1 MDNRVIDCLK
11 KGLDKGENAYFFYGD
26 YIHDW
31 YMYDLY
37 HGICDMKNTLKRYFL
52 ENDLADYFFYCK
64 NDIFEAFHKE
74 KSQLRECSNSL
85 FQGTVNKQSASNGM
99 SRNNRSKANGTHNQ
113 ENDKN
118 QKEARDAI
126 EQSGAAGHKSAFQKA
141 VKYCEEHQNE
151 KLIFFFEDYEW
162 TTGMYRS
169 SNDEFLGYI
178 EDVKKLISLKNVYV
192 VISIEEIQML
202 KKYNFIIDGENAVMI
217 GSPAVE
223 EVFSTYLRLYIRK
236 YQSSTDKRR
245 KVHALNLDFFKEL
258 TAVSEAVSA
267 GEKSLKDAV
276 RIFERVMQENNGVL
290 DQKDFMSSLDK
301 IVEEKVYLD
310 DVILNENLKEDVVT
324 RVDKFLTAKNV
335 SEVTKGMIL
344 TGPPGTGKTY
354 LVKALANEKNCY
366 FMSASLADLK
376 AEYVGQSA
384 PKIKRLFQKARA
396 NAPTI
401 LFIDEADTVFPGRD
415 LTSGDTDSF
424 TKDMV
429 NQFLVEMDG
438 VLTGESRVFVVA
450 ATNRVNVLDNAIKS
464 RLGKPIVIPLP
475 DKAQR
480 KALFTKLLQKENMN
494 FKSFHFSDE
503 FLDKTNHMS
512 GRDIKD
518 FVDNMRKEAQKQTRN
533 ISDYKTEAE
542 AKKLF
547 YDCLRLFEEDL
558 VRKLE
563 SSLDIT
569 INRPSDKVRYN
580 DIIGCEEIKRA
591 IDRQVEM
598 FDFRAR
604 RRADEY
610 DIKMKQGILVYGPP
624 GNGKSQLAQAAANEH
639 GLYFMKITSDT
650 FTKVSLSEQNK
661 TLVKIFN
668 SALQLSEICGEEIKG
683 VLLFFDEFDALA
695 SGELLDPRVRG
706 TMLTQLDDQDTLRN
720 PNTKVLFMAATNY
733 YEKLDEAMI
742 RAGRIDEKLEMR
754 DPSPENGTQMLI
766 QFCSQNP
773 KVEPL
778 DEEIAKSAYDNY
790 ANNMKEVKIRR
801 FVASQKI
808 ILSLTG
814 YDDQK
819 LEKAAELRFEN
830 ERPSGADLRNYAN
843 NLISTAYYRNS
854 FTKDMKLHITED
866 VVKDVIATYY
876 DKVSHEE

>member
-1 MDNRVIDCLK
+1 
-11 KGLDKGENAYFFYGD
+11 
-26 YIHDW
+26 
-31 YMYDLY
+31 
-37 HGICDMKNTLKRYFL
+37 
-52 ENDLADYFFYCK
+52 
-64 NDIFEAFHKE
+64 
-74 KSQLRECSNSL
+74 
-85 FQGTVNKQSASNGM
+85 
-99 SRNNRSKANGTHNQ
+99 
-113 ENDKN
+113 
-118 QKEARDAI
+118 
-126 EQSGAAGHKSAFQKA
+126 
-141 VKYCEEHQNE
+141 
-151 KLIFFFEDYEW
+151 
-162 TTGMYRS
+162 
-169 SNDEFLGYI
+169 
-178 EDVKKLISLKNVYV
+178 
-192 VISIEEIQML
+192 
-202 KKYNFIIDGENAVMI
+202 
-217 GSPAVE
+217 
-223 EVFSTYLRLYIRK
+223 
-236 YQSSTDKRR
+236 
-245 KVHALNLDFFKEL
+245 
-258 TAVSEAVSA
+258 
-267 GEKSLKDAV
+267 
-276 RIFERVMQENNGVL
+276 
-290 DQKDFMSSLDK
+290 
-301 IVEEKVYLD
+301 
-310 DVILNENLKEDVVT
+310 
-324 RVDKFLTAKNV
+324 
-335 SEVTKGMIL
+335 
-344 TGPPGTGKTY
+344 
-354 LVKALANEKNCY
+354 
-366 FMSASLADLK
+366 
-376 AEYVGQSA
+376 
-384 PKIKRLFQKARA
+384 
-396 NAPTI
+396 
-401 LFIDEADTVFPGRD
+401 
-415 LTSGDTDSF
+415 
-424 TKDMV
+424 
-429 NQFLVEMDG
+429 

-542 AKKLF
+542 TKKLF

-610 DIKMKQGILVYGPP
+610 DIKMKRGILVYGPP

-668 SALQLSEICGEEIKG
+668 SALQLSEMCGEEIKG

-854 FTKDMKLHITED
+854 FTKDMKLHITKD

>member
-11 KGLDKGENAYFFYGD
+11 KGLDKGENTYLFYGD

-31 YMYDLY
+31 YMYDF
-37 HGICDMKNTLKRYFL
+37 HNGICDMKGTLKEYFL
-52 ENDLADYFFYCK
+52 GNDLAQYFFYCK
-64 NDIFEAFHKE
+64 NDIFEAYQKQGKE
-74 KSQLRECSNSL
+74 IKECSKTL
-85 FQGTVNKQSASNGM
+85 FQGKVKEGSKSLNLTRNNQGNKQNNNTQNG
-99 SRNNRSKANGTHNQ
+99 STDQNENKAQ
-113 ENDKN
+113 
-118 QKEARDAI
+118 DAV

-141 VKYCEEHQNE
+141 IKYCKDHQDE

-178 EDVKKLISLKNVYV
+178 EDVKKLMSFKNAYV

-202 KKYNFIIDGENAVMI
+202 KRYNFIIDGENAVMI
-217 GSPAVE
+217 GSPAVD

-236 YQSSTDKRR
+236 YQGR
-245 KVHALNLDFFKEL
+245 KSHVLTLDFFKEL
-258 TAVSEAVSA
+258 SAVSEAVSA
-267 GEKSLKDAV
+267 GEKSLKDSV
-276 RIFERVMQENNGVL
+276 RIFERVMDESNGVL
-290 DQKDFMSSLDK
+290 DRKDFMSSLDK
-301 IVEEKVYLD
+301 VVEEKVDLD
-310 DVILNENLKEDVVT
+310 DVILDEALKEDVVT

-415 LTSGDTDSF
+415 LSSGDTDSF

-475 DKAQR
+475 DKVQR

-494 FKSFHFSDE
+494 FKSFHFSDQ

-518 FVDNMRKEAQKQTRN
+518 FVDNMRKEAQKQTRS
-533 ISDYKTEAE
+533 ISDYKTEPE

-569 INRPSDKVRYN
+569 ISRPSDKVKYCN
-580 DIIGCEEIKRA
+580 IIGCDEIKRT
-591 IDRQVEM
+591 IDRQVQM

-610 DIKMKQGILVYGPP
+610 GIQMKRGILVYGPP

-639 GLYFMKITSDT
+639 QLYFMKITSDT
-650 FTKVSLSEQNK
+650 FTKISLSEQNK

-668 SALQLSEICGEEIKG
+668 SALQLSEMCGEEIKG

-706 TMLTQLDDQDTLRN
+706 TMLTQLDDQETMRN

-742 RAGRIDEKLEMR
+742 RAGRIDEKLEMKN
-754 DPSPENGTQMLI
+754 PSPENGTQMLI

-773 KVEPL
+773 RVKPL
-778 DEEIAKSAYDNY
+778 GMEIARKAYEKY
-790 ANNMKEVKIRR
+790 AECMKKEKINR
-801 FVASQKI
+801 FMNTQKI
-808 ILSLTG
+808 VLSLAG
-814 YDDQK
+814 YDEDK
-819 LEKAAELRFEN
+819 LREAANLRFEN
-830 ERPSGADLRNYAN
+830 ERPSGADLRNYVN
-843 NLISTAYYRNS
+843 NLISTAYYGNH
-854 FTKDMKLHITED
+854 FDEGNIDITED
-866 VVKDVIATYY
+866 VVNDVLDTYY
-876 DKVSHEE
+876 DKVNHE

>member
-126 EQSGAAGHKSAFQKA
+126 DQSGAAGHKSAFQKA

-335 SEVTKGMIL
+335 SEVTKGIIN
-344 TGPPGTGKTY
+344 G
-354 LVKALANEKNCY
+354 
-366 FMSASLADLK
+366 
-376 AEYVGQSA
+376 
-384 PKIKRLFQKARA
+384 
-396 NAPTI
+396 
-401 LFIDEADTVFPGRD
+401 
-415 LTSGDTDSF
+415 TSG
-424 TKDMV
+424 
-429 NQFLVEMDG
+429 
-438 VLTGESRVFVVA
+438 
-450 ATNRVNVLDNAIKS
+450 NR
-464 RLGKPIVIPLP
+464 
-475 DKAQR
+475 
-480 KALFTKLLQKENMN
+480 
-494 FKSFHFSDE
+494 
-503 FLDKTNHMS
+503 
-512 GRDIKD
+512 
-518 FVDNMRKEAQKQTRN
+518 
-533 ISDYKTEAE
+533 
-542 AKKLF
+542 
-547 YDCLRLFEEDL
+547 
-558 VRKLE
+558 
-563 SSLDIT
+563 
-569 INRPSDKVRYN
+569 
-580 DIIGCEEIKRA
+580 
-591 IDRQVEM
+591 
-598 FDFRAR
+598 
-604 RRADEY
+604 
-610 DIKMKQGILVYGPP
+610 
-624 GNGKSQLAQAAANEH
+624 
-639 GLYFMKITSDT
+639 
-650 FTKVSLSEQNK
+650 
-661 TLVKIFN
+661 
-668 SALQLSEICGEEIKG
+668 
-683 VLLFFDEFDALA
+683 
-695 SGELLDPRVRG
+695 
-706 TMLTQLDDQDTLRN
+706 
-720 PNTKVLFMAATNY
+720 
-733 YEKLDEAMI
+733 
-742 RAGRIDEKLEMR
+742 
-754 DPSPENGTQMLI
+754 
-766 QFCSQNP
+766 
-773 KVEPL
+773 
-778 DEEIAKSAYDNY
+778 
-790 ANNMKEVKIRR
+790 
-801 FVASQKI
+801 
-808 ILSLTG
+808 
-814 YDDQK
+814 
-819 LEKAAELRFEN
+819 
-830 ERPSGADLRNYAN
+830 
-843 NLISTAYYRNS
+843 
-854 FTKDMKLHITED
+854 
-866 VVKDVIATYY
+866 
-876 DKVSHEE
+876 